1 MQEHNPN
8 TASILELL
16 SDNQELLT
24 SGTQSGEYFRWIWR
38 ICHDYTENPY
48 QEEYI
53 DNINEE
59 RSYSGKRPFLT
70 IVMRTQ
76 GKRLSQLR
84 EALLCLWS
92 QTNRD
97 FELIIVGHKVADEN
111 RDVIQRVIQE
121 QESAF
126 RERIRYYEID
136 YGTRSAPLNYGFS
149 HARGRYIANC
159 DDDDTVTQDWVNEL
173 YERSLTAKNCLLH
186 VYTVT
191 QAWSEVDVNGAKAV
205 RADDIPRPRYCRPF
219 SQTIQLHQNL
229 CPFFS
234 IAFPAFLFNK
244 LNIWFDE
251 ELDTTEDWDY
261 IMRTSLLVGVSD
273 IEKTPLVYRL
283 WSNTD
288 SSHTVNDEKAW
299 NVFKVMIKNK
309 HDTYPVLLK
318 EGKSADIR
326 AFYSDP
332 IGYAKRINR
341 QEKMI
346 AGNNGYAELL
356 RYIVKTMFNEN
367 SITYRICAGIYNS
380 LFRKRGY

>member
-1 MQEHNPN
+1 MQKHDPD

-16 SDNQELLT
+16 SNNQELLT
-24 SGTQSGEYFRWIWR
+24 SGTQSGEYFRWIWS
-38 ICHDYTENPY
+38 ICHDYTENPHK
-48 QEEYI
+48 EEYI

-59 RSYSGKRPFLT
+59 RSYTGKRPFLT

-76 GKRLSQLR
+76 GKRVSQIR
-84 EALLCLWS
+84 EALLCLWA

-111 RDVIQRVIQE
+111 RNVIQRVIRE
-121 QESAF
+121 QECAF
-126 RERIRYYEID
+126 RERIRYYEVD

-149 HARGRYIANC
+149 HARGMYIVNC
-159 DDDDTVTQDWVNEL
+159 DDDDTVTQDWVNGL
-173 YERSLTAKNCLLH
+173 YERSLTAKDCLLH

-251 ELDTTEDWDY
+251 ELDTTEDWEY

-283 WSNTD
+283 WSNAD
-288 SSHTVNDEKAW
+288 SSHTVNDENAW
-299 NVFKVMIKNK
+299 EKYEERIKRKV
-309 HDTYPVLLK
+309 DEYPVVLK
-318 EGKSADIR
+318 RGSAREIE
-326 AFYSDP
+326 AFYTNTSH
-332 IGYAKRINR
+332 YAKRIR
-341 QEKMI
+341 DEEVKF
-346 AGNNGYAELL
+346 AKKVGYIEATKYYLKSFINKDSRLYRTCQLVYKRVFL
-356 RYIVKTMFNEN
+356 RK
-367 SITYRICAGIYNS
+367 GH
-380 LFRKRGY
+380 